1 MKSPHVRSI
10 HGIRILKSKHQI
22 IKRLRKEEPA
32 PKLYGDQVWHSS
44 FLIMEYLAQ
53 HPLPQR
59 QRIMD
64 IGCGW
69 GLLGI
74 FCAKHFAGD
83 IVSVDADSGVFPYVR
98 THETLNDVSV
108 RTEQATFGELKH
120 ADFAAQDVIVGAD
133 ICFWPSMVKELKAL
147 IARAL
152 LAGVKKNYSG
162 RPRPYHLFAA
172 RRALQ
177 RKLLQPPGT
186 LAVTGANHFQRHAAD
201 HRQSSGRLGRRCHSS
216 PLTP

>member
-10 HGIRILKSKHQI
+10 HGIQILKSKHQI

-53 HPLPQR
+53 HPLPLR

-74 FCAKHFAGD
+74 YCAKHFASD

-120 ADFAAQDVIVGAD
+120 ADFVEQDVIVGAD

-147 IARAL
+147 ISRAMM
-152 LAGVKKNYSG
+152 AGVKKIILADPGRTTFLQLAEHCKENYITRLEPWQSQEQTTSKG
-162 RPRPYHLFAA
+162 MLLIIDNPLALAA
-172 RRALQ
+172 
-177 RKLLQPPGT
+177 
-186 LAVTGANHFQRHAAD
+186 
-201 HRQSSGRLGRRCHSS
+201 
-216 PLTP
+216 

>member
-53 HPLPQR
+53 YPLPHR

-74 FCAKHFAGD
+74 FCAKHFASD

-120 ADFAAQDVIVGAD
+120 ADFAVQDVIVGAD

-147 IARAL
+147 ISRAM
-152 LAGVKKNYSG
+152 LAGVKKIILADPGRTTFLQLAEHCKENYITRLEPWQSQEQTTSKG
-162 RPRPYHLFAA
+162 MLLIIDNPLAA
-172 RRALQ
+172 
-177 RKLLQPPGT
+177 
-186 LAVTGANHFQRHAAD
+186 
-201 HRQSSGRLGRRCHSS
+201 
-216 PLTP
+216 

>member
-1 MKSPHVRSI
+1 MNSPHVRSI

-32 PKLYGDQVWHSS
+32 PTLYGDQVWHSS

-74 FCAKHFAGD
+74 YCAKHFASD

-108 RTEQATFGELKH
+108 RTEQAAFNELKH

-147 IARAL
+147 ISRAMI
-152 LAGVKKNYSG
+152 AGVKKIILADPGRTTFLQLAEHCKENYITRLEPWQSQEQTTSKG
-162 RPRPYHLFAA
+162 MLLIIDNPLALAA
-172 RRALQ
+172 
-177 RKLLQPPGT
+177 
-186 LAVTGANHFQRHAAD
+186 
-201 HRQSSGRLGRRCHSS
+201 
-216 PLTP
+216 

>member
-10 HGIRILKSKHQI
+10 HGIRILKNKHQT

-44 FLIMEYLAQ
+44 FLVMEYLAQ
-53 HPLPQR
+53 NPLPER

-74 FCAKHFAGD
+74 FCAKHFASD
-83 IVSVDADSGVFPYVR
+83 IVSVDADSRVFPYVR

-133 ICFWPSMVKELKAL
+133 ICFWPCMVKELKAL
-147 IARAL
+147 ISRAL
-152 LAGVKKNYSG
+152 LAGVKKIILADPGRTTFLQLAEHCKENY
-162 RPRPYHLFAA
+162 F
-172 RRALQ
+172 
-177 RKLLQPPGT
+177 
-186 LAVTGANHFQRHAAD
+186 
-201 HRQSSGRLGRRCHSS
+201 GRLEPWQSQEQTTSKGMLLIIDN
-216 PLTP
+216 PLMA